1 MNSDNKLNKESRS
14 FLLRRYEYL
23 RQLVDREKV
32 DQEPCYYK
40 EKYGDFDGFRFYYDT
55 VIESVIEFIF
65 YSLPDFDNMEEV
77 DEIRLVSSLKMAADE
92 MFFNEVEE
100 YYFNNDCGEY
110 HQNLNTIY
118 ESKSK
123 GELKRLRRIQ
133 EVRDIIE
140 FQTEIQDPHNFDDG
154 EEYADFCIGE
164 GLSFFYG
171 DEGYERE
178 DDIFKDEDEDHLRDE
193 ISSMMYEEFFDYLV
207 GLWNDSMSQ
216 EIEW

>member
-1 MNSDNKLNKESRS
+1 MRSNNDIKKIVNS
-14 FLLRRYEYL
+14 FFLRRYDHL
-23 RQLVDREKV
+23 RKLIDREKI

-40 EKYGDFDGFRFYYDT
+40 RKYGLVKGFKIYFNT
-55 VIESVIEFIF
+55 VINSVAEF
-65 YSLPDFDNMEEV
+65 M
-77 DEIRLVSSLKMAADE
+77 VSSLPNFFDMKEEDE
-92 MFFNEVEE
+92 DEITEILLSSIHDMFFDEIENYYNDINCTE
-100 YYFNNDCGEY
+100 YNQRING
-110 HQNLNTIY
+110 IY
-118 ESKSK
+118 ESVSEE
-123 GELKRLRRIQ
+123 ELKRLRRIQ
-133 EVRDIIE
+133 EVRNTIE
-140 FQTEIQDPHNFDDG
+140 FQTEVQDPYNFDDG

-178 DDIFKDEDEDHLRDE
+178 DDIFQDEKEHHLRDE

>member
-40 EKYGDFDGFRFYYDT
+40 EKYGDFDGFRIYYDT

-65 YSLPDFDNMEEV
+65 YSLPDFDNIEEV

-110 HQNLNTIY
+110 HQNLNAIY

-178 DDIFKDEDEDHLRDE
+178 DDIFKDEDEDHLRNE
-193 ISSMMYEEFFDYLV
+193 ISAMMYEEFFDYLV

>member
-1 MNSDNKLNKESRS
+1 MRSEDKLKKDARS

-23 RQLVDREKV
+23 RKLVDREKV

-40 EKYGDFDGFRFYYDT
+40 EKYGDLDGFMYYFD
-55 VIESVIEFIF
+55 VVKDSIIEFIM
-65 YSLPDFDNMEEV
+65 YSLPDFDKMRDEDEEK
-77 DEIRLVSSLKMAADE
+77 IVSSLKLAADD
-92 MFFNEVEE
+92 MFFDEIEN
-100 YYFNNDCGEY
+100 YYFNIDCGEY

-118 ESKSK
+118 ESKSE

-178 DDIFKDEDEDHLRDE
+178 DNIFKDEDEDHFRDE